1 MIDTVNKHRIPPNEK
16 LTGDEAQPFLKIH
29 FIFVY
34 HVIYQNATL
43 LQS

>member
-1 MIDTVNKHRIPPNEK
+1 MIEIVNKHRIPPNEK
-16 LTGDEAQPFLKIH
+16 LTGDEAQLFLKIH

-43 LQS
+43 LHS